1 MNNERVPC
9 NSKYNYYKYYD
20 MNKHI
25 YRMNYEERKARKEK
39 ENSEPKIDYKQYW
52 IDLCKKNGDVNQ

>member
-1 MNNERVPC
+1 
-9 NSKYNYYKYYD
+9 